1 MCSPLCFGTKRDEN
15 GNILE
20 FAAASESVAVESLGI
35 DRERDVGPGD
45 VIFMDMN
52 MTMHTHVDSLAQP
65 LHTCIFEFV
74 YFARPDSVIDN
85 TSVYEAR
92 VQMGVRL
99 ADRIHRLRVIHA
111 GERVQVVDEKDEGYH
126 ADLPKLEDLVDVVMA
141 VPDTSRHTALS
152 VGMESGDE
160 K

>member
-1 MCSPLCFGTKRDEN
+1 M
-15 GNILE
+15 
-20 FAAASESVAVESLGI
+20 
-35 DRERDVGPGD
+35 GPGE
-45 VIFMDMN
+45 VIFIDMDMK
-52 MTMHTHVDSLAQP
+52 MHTHVDSLAQP

-99 ADRIHRLRVIHA
+99 ADRIRRLRVIHG
-111 GERVQVVDEKDEGYH
+111 GERVQVVDEGDVGYDS
-126 ADLPKLEDLVDVVMA
+126 DLPKWEDLVDVIMA

-152 VGMESGDE
+152 VLIPIKHE

>member
-35 DRERDVGPGD
+35 DRERDVGPGE

-74 YFARPDSVIDN
+74 YFARPDSVIRLY
-85 TSVYEAR
+85 TRLVYR
-92 VQMGVRL
+92 WVCDWPIGSIVC
-99 ADRIHRLRVIHA
+99 V
-111 GERVQVVDEKDEGYH
+111 
-126 ADLPKLEDLVDVVMA
+126 
-141 VPDTSRHTALS
+141 
-152 VGMESGDE
+152 
-160 K
+160 